1 MQHLQLVLYIL
12 LLSTGFGGITIS
24 AIFWHRTRARVL
36 LVMIAV
42 ISLFSLGLLLF
53 AVLFYLQEILLY
65 PVNVSGPVGL
75 INAGIV
81 VGVYVGIAVAVRLAR
96 PDSSRI
102 ALAAAATPVALVYAA
117 FAVLAAVYPSLAEWA
132 RRHPDLVTL
141 ISVGSASL
149 YLGYAGR
156 LLRAYTPS
164 RPQAASPPPGVSF
177 LVVALGWMLLG
188 YALLAVVSTGLL
200 IVLGAKLDA
209 TVALNYL
216 LFFGW
221 NVVAILA
228 FIRYLTRP
236 VDLFEAGEIPDET
249 RQRYGI
255 SPREAEVIAELSRG
269 LSNQEI
275 ADRLNVSFTTVR
287 SHVYNIYK
295 KTGAASR
302 VELLRILSSP

>member
-12 LLSTGFGGITIS
+12 LLSTGFGGITVS
-24 AIFWHRTRARVL
+24 AIFWHRTRARIL
-36 LVMIAV
+36 LVMITV

-53 AVLFYLQEILLY
+53 AALFYLQEILLY

-81 VGVYVGIAVAVRLAR
+81 VGVYAGIAVAVRLAR
-96 PDSSRI
+96 PDSSRS
-102 ALAAAATPVALVYAA
+102 ALAAAAAPVALVYAA
-117 FAVLAAVYPSLAEWA
+117 FAVLASLYAPLAAWA
-132 RRHPDLVTL
+132 RAHPDLVTL
-141 ISVGSASL
+141 LSVGSASL

-156 LLRAYTPS
+156 LLRAVTPS
-164 RPQAASPPPGVSF
+164 RPQAPSQPPGVSF

-188 YALLAVVSTGLL
+188 YAVLAVVSTALL
-200 IVLGAKLDA
+200 VLLGAKLDA

-216 LFFGW
+216 LFLGW
-221 NVVAILA
+221 NIVAIVA

-236 VDLFEAGEIPDET
+236 VDLFEAGEIPEET
-249 RQRYGI
+249 RKRYGI

-275 ADRLNVSFTTVR
+275 ADTLHVSFTTVR

-302 VELLRILSSP
+302 VELLRILSSR